1 MVQRLSGKFE
11 GTLIDLKTNFNN
23 KMIKKSFL
31 ALIFLYSWAFGVQAE
46 QNDDGWH
53 EPACLLK
60 KLLLKTL

>member
-1 MVQRLSGKFE
+1 
-11 GTLIDLKTNFNN
+11 
-23 KMIKKSFL
+23 MIKKSFL